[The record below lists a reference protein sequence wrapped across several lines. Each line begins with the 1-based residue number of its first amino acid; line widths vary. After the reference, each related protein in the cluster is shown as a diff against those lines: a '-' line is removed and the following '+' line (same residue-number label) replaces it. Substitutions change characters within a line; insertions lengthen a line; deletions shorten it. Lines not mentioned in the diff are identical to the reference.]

1 METRVYPR
9 HVPRTRPR
17 SPSARPPARPPR
29 RLSRQARHEQLV
41 EAALPVLAAQGLA
54 DISLDDVAARADV
67 TRNLLYHYFP
77 RGRPDLVL
85 AVVER
90 AGRLLTDDWVTDPA
104 TPLPERLAANNA
116 RMIEHAMQPSD
127 PWRIYRLAR
136 GSTDPE
142 LRATVDRFVGLVVSS
157 IALNHLGTEDPPP
170 LARLALRGYLAF
182 FEAALDDARAT
193 GLSPGEV
200 LPVLGG
206 TLVAALGAAD
216 RP

>member
-1 METRVYPR
+1 M
-9 HVPRTRPR
+9 PRTRPR
-17 SPSARPPARPPR
+17 QAAIRAPARPPR

-41 EAALPVLAAQGLA
+41 EAALPVVAAQGLA
-54 DISLDDVAARADV
+54 GVSLDDVAARADV

-85 AVVER
+85 AVAER
-90 AGRLLTDDWVTDPA
+90 AGRLLTDDWVTDPSI
-104 TPLPERLAANNA
+104 PLPERLAANNA

-142 LRATVDRFVGLVVSS
+142 LLETVDRFVDLVVSS

-182 FEAALDDARAT
+182 FEVALDDARDA
-193 GLSPGEV
+193 GIAPEQV

-206 TLVAALGAAD
+206 TLVAALGAAG
-216 RP
+216 